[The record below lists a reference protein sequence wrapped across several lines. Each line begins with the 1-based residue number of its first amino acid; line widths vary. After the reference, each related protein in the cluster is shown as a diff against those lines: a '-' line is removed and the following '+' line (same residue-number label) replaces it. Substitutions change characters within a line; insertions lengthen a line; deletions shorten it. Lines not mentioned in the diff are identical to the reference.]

1 LSSGDASP
9 PVEAASAEAP
19 PVEAASAEAPP
30 VEAAPETD
38 PLREELL
45 DALTTALGDAV
56 VASEINRGDL
66 WVRVRADAWK
76 RTAEVCRDTLGLD
89 YFCFLSGLD
98 WMPSAPNP
106 EEAVSTDIS
115 ADAEDAPDAE
125 AAEEAE
131 AEQEQPVTDVDA
143 GAAADA
149 PDAPGGVVTGV
160 AGGDTR
166 FQVFARLY
174 STTRHVGVTL
184 KADLDD
190 DAPTVDSIHTV
201 FRGAD
206 WHERETWEMYGFTF
220 VGHPDL
226 THLYLPGEF
235 EGFPLRK
242 DYPLLAREV
251 KPWPGLV
258 DVELM
263 PEVPD
268 AGEPATAEEPAG

>member
-1 LSSGDASP
+1 MSRLSSGDARP
-9 PVEAASAEAP
+9 PGDAAAPDDTAEEAAA
-19 PVEAASAEAPP
+19 
-30 VEAAPETD
+30 ETD

-45 DALTTALGDAV
+45 DRLTTALGDAV
-56 VASEINRGDL
+56 VGSEINRGDL
-66 WVRVRADAWK
+66 CVRVRADAWK
-76 RTAEVCRDTLGLD
+76 RTAEVCRDTLGLN

-106 EEAVSTDIS
+106 EESVSTDIS
-115 ADAEDAPDAE
+115 ADADDAPDEE

-131 AEQEQPVTDVDA
+131 AEQEQPVVDDDA
-143 GAAADA
+143 GAAATADA
-149 PDAPGGVVTGV
+149 NGGTVNGVVSGV

-174 STTRHVGVTL
+174 STKRHVGVTL

-190 DAPTVDSIHTV
+190 DAPSVESIHTV

-220 VGHPDL
+220 IGHPDL

-263 PEVPD
+263 PEAPD
-268 AGEPATAEEPAG
+268 AGEPANAEEPAS